1 MDLEVELDRFL
12 KIKTN
17 GRDDSI
23 SNHINYPYEA
33 TPYITLQ
40 ALANSG
46 YITKCDKVIDYG
58 CGKGRVAFYLAYSN
72 KCNVIGVEYDPRLY
86 NSANKNK
93 ETAISG
99 FRVNFVNENASL
111 FEIPDDVTVLY
122 FFNPFSKD
130 VLNDVINNLKKSKKR
145 NAREVKLI
153 FYYPSKE
160 YMEYI
165 KNVEELIH
173 LEDISLIDSF
183 KEYSE
188 REVLTIYK
196 M

>member
-23 SNHINYPYEA
+23 SNHVNYPYEA

-40 ALANSG
+40 ALSNSG
-46 YITKCDKVIDYG
+46 YITKRDKVIDYG

-86 NSANKNK
+86 NAANKNK
-93 ETAISG
+93 ETALSG
-99 FRVNFVNENASL
+99 FRVNFVNENACS

-130 VLNDVINNLKKSKKR
+130 VLNEVINKLKKSKKR